1 MKSDKLQ
8 NAIGMVDGDLVL
20 RAEKYKKKRKYIKWV
35 TPIAAALVVVLLLST
50 IFGNGLFERK
60 SDTDSFPYNSFPYIF
75 YGGDI
80 SYPTVEFTPVSLAP
94 YCLSEVVYPQKTKNP
109 NVEGGNTDLWFE
121 EIRERRG
128 YYGAG
133 ENLEN
138 YFKKTVEEFLSDSDG
153 RNVMYSPL
161 NVYMALA
168 MVAETAQGDSRQQIL
183 DLLEAEDIE
192 SLRTQAHAIWNA
204 NHQDDGITTS
214 LLASSLWLDE
224 SLSYNKELLDI
235 LADNY
240 YASVYQ
246 GEMGSDEYND
256 ALRTWINEQ
265 TGGLLKNELSG
276 VVELL
281 PADAILSLATTVYFK
296 DQWAA
301 KFDEKDTYKERFYT
315 PMGYK
320 DIDFMHDTIMSMPY
334 YKGDDFSSVIKGMG
348 GGNEMYFIRPD
359 DGVDVDDLLSDKE
372 LYSYIMS
379 EKNDENMRY
388 SKVNLS
394 IPKFDVSSELDITEG
409 LQNIGIRDCFNPSG
423 TDFNVFSDTDNNTN
437 VYISDI
443 QHTAR
448 VKIDEK
454 GVEAAAV
461 TQVVWGHGAAF
472 SDEEID
478 FILDKPFI
486 FVIANEDGL
495 PLFTGV
501 VNNP

>member
-1 MKSDKLQ
+1 MRSDKLQ
-8 NAIGMVDGDLVL
+8 NAIGMVDGDLVI
-20 RAEKYKKKRKYIKWV
+20 RAEKYKKKTKRIHIKWV
-35 TPIAAALVVVLLLST
+35 TPIAAALVVVLLLGT
-50 IFGNGLFERK
+50 LFGNGLFDRK
-60 SDTDSFPYNSFPYIF
+60 PDTDSFPYIF
-75 YGGDI
+75 YGEDI

-94 YCLSEVVYPQKTKNP
+94 YCLSEAIYSEKAKNP
-109 NVEGGNTDLWFE
+109 NVEGGNGDLWFE
-121 EIRERRG
+121 EGRVRRG

-138 YFKKTVEEFLSDSDG
+138 YFKKTIEEFLSDSNG

-161 NVYMALA
+161 NVYIALA

-224 SLSYNKELLDI
+224 NLSYNKELLDI

-246 GEMGSDEYND
+246 GEMGSEEYND

-265 TGGLLKNELSG
+265 TRELLKNELSG
-276 VVELL
+276 VVELF

-296 DQWAA
+296 DQWAT
-301 KFDEKDTYKERFYT
+301 KFDEKETYKERFYT

-334 YKGDDFSSVIKGMG
+334 YKGDDFSSVIKGLD

-359 DGVDVDDLLSDKE
+359 DGVRVDDLLSDKE

-379 EKNDENMRY
+379 DKDDDENMRY

-394 IPKFDVSSELDITEG
+394 IPKFDVSSDLDITEG

-423 TDFNVFSDTDNNTN
+423 TDFNVLSDTDNNTN

-443 QHTAR
+443 QHRAR

-461 TQVVWGHGAAF
+461 TQVVWGYGAAF
-472 SDEEID
+472 SDDEID

-495 PLFTGV
+495 PLFVGV